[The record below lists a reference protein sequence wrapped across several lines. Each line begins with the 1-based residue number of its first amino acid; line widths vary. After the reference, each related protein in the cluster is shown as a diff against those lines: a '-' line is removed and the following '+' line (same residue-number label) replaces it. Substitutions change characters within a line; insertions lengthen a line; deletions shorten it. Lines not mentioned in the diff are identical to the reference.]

1 MSGVVTHLRS
11 GRPVSSRAGPHD
23 ALPIAHASSA
33 RPGQVRPVARDIDEQ
48 RHPPVRLCPW
58 LGHEH
63 GARADRASLVRLE
76 VIDAQEEP
84 HAPVHMLP
92 TAAPTLAEWRAQAG
106 LGYSPDMPLP
116 VDRRKQLFN
125 ACDPASPLDQG
136 DPRLV
141 DVDAIGGRG
150 SEEGEDWVSQVSSGF
165 ALADGALRVL
175 VSGLPGTGKSTELRR
190 LQRRLESDEGGAY
203 LVCLIDAEEHLDLRN
218 AVDASDVLLAVV
230 IGVEAAVVEA
240 EGKSTAKPAAA
251 VRFFER
257 IWDGLLNRDVSLK
270 EVSATLPVGSVKAEL
285 KQNPELRSR
294 VRAALRKDRFQFQR
308 EVHDACVG
316 LASRAQKLERQGI
329 VVLFDSLEKLRG
341 DSSTFDTVLAS
352 AERIFLG
359 GAPDLALPV
368 HALYTV
374 PPALTLRI
382 RGIQVLPMLKV
393 RDRDGAPYAP
403 GIDAARALIA
413 RRIPDDDLDLLVAP
427 GEREGLVREII
438 LMSGGYPRDLVRIL
452 RLLVQATKHPL
463 SREAVERILLG
474 RAGEIREIAA
484 GQGLPGKVLLAR
496 VHAHKRLEPEA
507 GELPIADR
515 FFAQS
520 LILGYTNGE
529 RWVDVHP
536 AVLDLPGFAEL
547 VAAQREAGAPTLP
560 LTPPPT

>member
-1 MSGVVTHLRS
+1 MTLS
-11 GRPVSSRAGPHD
+11 
-23 ALPIAHASSA
+23 
-33 RPGQVRPVARDIDEQ
+33 VA
-48 RHPPVRLCPW
+48 
-58 LGHEH
+58 
-63 GARADRASLVRLE
+63 
-76 VIDAQEEP
+76 
-84 HAPVHMLP
+84 
-92 TAAPTLAEWRAQAG
+92 
-106 LGYSPDMPLP
+106 
-116 VDRRKQLFN
+116 RRKQLFN

-141 DVDAIGGRG
+141 EVDAIGGRG
-150 SEEGEDWVSQVSSGF
+150 SEEGEDWVSHVRSGF
-165 ALADGALRVL
+165 ALADGALRIL

-190 LQRRLESDEGGAY
+190 LQRQLESDDGGAY

-230 IGVEAAVVEA
+230 IGIEAAVEQA
-240 EGKSTAKPAAA
+240 EGRAAARPAATA
-251 VRFFER
+251 GFFSR
-257 IWDGLLNRDVSLK
+257 IWDDLLNRDVSLK
-270 EVSATLPVGSVKAEL
+270 EVSATLPLGSVKGEL

-294 VRAALRKDRFQFQR
+294 VRAALRRDRFQFQR
-308 EVHDACVG
+308 QVHDACVG

-341 DSSTFDTVLAS
+341 DSSTFDAVLAS
-352 AERIFLG
+352 AERMFLD

-393 RDRDGAPYAP
+393 RDRDGQAYAR
-403 GIDAARALIA
+403 GIDAARSLVA
-413 RRIPDDDLDLLVAP
+413 RRIPDDDLDLLVSP
-427 GEREGLVREII
+427 DEREALIREII
-438 LMSGGYPRDLVRIL
+438 LVSGGYPRDLVRIL

-463 SREAVERILLG
+463 SREAVERILLS

-536 AVLDLPGFAEL
+536 AVLDLPGFADL
-547 VAAQREAGAPTLP
+547 VEAQRGASVAD
-560 LTPPPT
+560 PPPTSSST

>member
-1 MSGVVTHLRS
+1 
-11 GRPVSSRAGPHD
+11 
-23 ALPIAHASSA
+23 
-33 RPGQVRPVARDIDEQ
+33 
-48 RHPPVRLCPW
+48 
-58 LGHEH
+58 
-63 GARADRASLVRLE
+63 
-76 VIDAQEEP
+76 
-84 HAPVHMLP
+84 
-92 TAAPTLAEWRAQAG
+92 
-106 LGYSPDMPLP
+106 MPLS
-116 VDRRKQLFN
+116 VARRKQLFN

-150 SEEGEDWVSQVSSGF
+150 SEEGEDWVSHVSNGF
-165 ALADGALRVL
+165 ALADGALRIL

-190 LQRRLESDEGGAY
+190 LQRRLENDEGGGY

-218 AVDASDVLLAVV
+218 SVEASDVLLAVV
-230 IGVEAAVVEA
+230 IGLEAALEEA
-240 EGKSTAKPAAA
+240 EGRSVTKPAATA
-251 VRFFER
+251 GFFER

-270 EVSATLPVGSVKAEL
+270 EVSATLPLGSVKGEL

-294 VRAALRKDRFQFQR
+294 VRAALRRDRFQFQR
-308 EVHDACVG
+308 QVHDACVG
-316 LASRAQKLERQGI
+316 LASRAQKLERQGV

-341 DSSTFDTVLAS
+341 DSSTFDAVLAS
-352 AERIFLG
+352 AERMFLG

-382 RGIQVLPMLKV
+382 RGIEVLPMLKV
-393 RDRDGAPYAP
+393 RDRDGAAYAP
-403 GIDAARALIA
+403 GIEAARALIA
-413 RRIPDDDLDLLVAP
+413 RRIPDDDLDWLIVPA
-427 GEREGLVREII
+427 EREALIREII

-463 SREAVERILLG
+463 SREAVERILVS

-484 GQGLPGKVLLAR
+484 GQGVPGKVLLAR

-547 VAAQREAGAPTLP
+547 VEVQRNASVPAPTP
-560 LTPPPT
+560 TAPPT